1 MQINNN
7 ILMDWQQ
14 AKTYVYPVMLPM
26 KQKLEKQVIQKSW
39 LDLTVYYV
47 VRLVQ
52 EEPWNVQIRITQG
65 MLQQWGIR
73 EEELLKQAMLNMKQ
87 GGYKVEKILNVLLN
101 ALPDIEVPEDVADEG
116 CAMIVL
122 TNKAM
127 NQGSVAILD
136 KEILKEIAGEQ
147 SMYILP
153 ASIHEVIL
161 LPEREGVEKEKMD
174 AMVQQ
179 VNVESVLPEER
190 LSNHA
195 YYYNGKKGIIEM

>member
-1 MQINNN
+1 
-7 ILMDWQQ
+7 MDWQQ

-87 GGYKVEKILNVLLN
+87 GGYKVEKILNILLK
-101 ALPDIEVPEDVADEG
+101 ALPDIEVPEGIADEK

-127 NQGSVAILD
+127 NQGAVAILD

-161 LPEREGVEKEKMD
+161 LPEREGVEKEEMD

-179 VNVESVLPEER
+179 VNGESVLPEER

>member
-101 ALPDIEVPEDVADEG
+101 ALPDIEVPEVVADEG

>member
-26 KQKLEKQVIQKSW
+26 KQKLEKQVIQKLW

-47 VRLVQ
+47 IRLVQ

>member
-1 MQINNN
+1 
-7 ILMDWQQ
+7 MDWQQ

-101 ALPDIEVPEDVADEG
+101 ALPDIEVPEVVADEG

>member
-127 NQGSVAILD
+127 NQGAVAILD